1 MGKHMSHPV
10 FGGVPVVITMVL
22 GLAPLGGCTGGGGA
36 PRLSQTDTVALK
48 NAAREANV
56 LHEAISPA
64 ISTDPEL
71 AAYFQELGKRLVD
84 AARKT
89 EAQRGT
95 LEAVRVEFHLVNSPV
110 VNAFATGGE
119 HVYVYDALFLR
130 CGSEEELSAA
140 MAHALAHTTLRHLA
154 RKELPGSEDPAV
166 LASEIVKSPYTPEE
180 ESEADRTGFQTYA
193 RAGWDPSRFGDLFQR
208 VGGRDYTLRARDPRK
223 WAEQLPGS
231 AQSWRRSP
239 VADERTFVRLQQ
251 KAKASASSSSSA
263 GARGGGGGGG
273 DRADKASVLL
283 AALPNCFV
291 TEQPEQVAARRRLQQ
306 MLPVPISGTDR
317 ERGTGFGRPQRGG
330 P

>member
-10 FGGVPVVITMVL
+10 FGGVPLLVIMVL
-22 GLAPLGGCTGGGGA
+22 GLPPLGGCAGGGGA
-36 PRLSQTDTVALK
+36 PRLSQTETVALK
-48 NAAREANV
+48 KAAREANV

-71 AAYFQELGKRLVD
+71 TAYFQELGKRLVD

-89 EAQRGT
+89 ESQRGT
-95 LEAVRVEFHLVNSPV
+95 LDAVRVEFHLVNNPV
-110 VNAFATGGE
+110 VNAFSTGGE
-119 HVYVYDALFLR
+119 HVYVYDGLFLR
-130 CGSEEELSAA
+130 CGSEEELAAA

-154 RKELPGSEDPAV
+154 RKELPESEDAAV

-193 RAGWDPSRFGDLFQR
+193 RAGWDPPRFGDLFQR

-223 WAEQLPGS
+223 WADQLPGS

-239 VADERTFVRLQQ
+239 VADDRTFVQLQQ
-251 KAKASASSSSSA
+251 KAKASASSVA
-263 GARGGGGGGG
+263 ARGSGGG

-291 TEQPEQVAARRRLQQ
+291 AEQPEQAAARRRLQQ
-306 MLPVPISGTDR
+306 MLPVPTSGTDR

-330 P
+330 Q

>member
-1 MGKHMSHPV
+1 MAKHMSHPV
-10 FGGVPVVITMVL
+10 FGGVPLVMIMAL
-22 GLAPLGGCTGGGGA
+22 GLPLCGCTGGGGA
-36 PRLSQTDTVALK
+36 PRLSQTETVALK
-48 NAAREANV
+48 KAAREANV
-56 LHEAISPA
+56 LHEAMSPA

-95 LEAVRVEFHLVNSPV
+95 LEAVRVEFHLVNNPV
-110 VNAFATGGE
+110 VNAFSTGGE
-119 HVYVYDALFLR
+119 HVYVYDGLFQR
-130 CGSEEELSAA
+130 CGSEEELAAA
-140 MAHALAHTTLRHLA
+140 MSHALAHTTLRHLA
-154 RKELPGSEDPAV
+154 RKELPESEDAAV

-208 VGGRDYTLRARDPRK
+208 VGGRDYSLRARDPRK
-223 WAEQLPGS
+223 WAEQLPAS

-239 VADERTFVRLQQ
+239 VADDRTFVQLQQ
-251 KAKASASSSSSA
+251 KAKASASSSSSPA
-263 GARGGGGGGG
+263 ARGGGE
-273 DRADKASVLL
+273 RADKASVLV

-291 TEQPEQVAARRRLQQ
+291 AEQSEQAAARRRLQQ
-306 MLPVPISGTDR
+306 MLPTPRRGTDR
-317 ERGTGFGRPQRGG
+317 ELGTGMGRPPRVE